1 MQGLVLWLPL
11 AMYPPLARALRDD
24 PASLKKR
31 LCGAK
36 MDSVFDILL
45 DRYILEVP

>member
-11 AMYPPLARALRDD
+11 AMCPPLARALRDE
-24 PASLKKR
+24 PASIKKR

-36 MDSVFDILL
+36 MGRAFGILL